1 MSISISFKSEAPA
14 GYVDS
19 RLDYRLSI
27 VAANRPIVVVIV
39 AAFDRLAI
47 VGIVV
52 LALFLANCLHR
63 TGSRKETP
71 KRSL

>member
-1 MSISISFKSEAPA
+1 MST
-14 GYVDS
+14 V
-19 RLDYRLSI
+19 DYRLSI
-27 VAANRPIVVVIV
+27 VAASWPVAVVVVFV

-47 VGIVV
+47 VGIV